1 MRPKLYKDAPSEN
14 DERSGEE
21 QRERESFGI
30 ILLRGHAGRAKRQSF
45 VIIIPYKS
53 H

>member
-1 MRPKLYKDAPSEN
+1 MRPKLYKDEE
-14 DERSGEE
+14 ERDQETTRGA
-21 QRERESFGI
+21 ERESFGI